1 MSNEKL
7 EAIKEKITAQ
17 HEGDK
22 EQLEVIFSD
31 SPRLIVEAPAG
42 YGKTTTMISRIAYL
56 FAAGRIPNPKR
67 ILGLTFSVNAALKV
81 KRDVAGK
88 LPSLL
93 GSKNNPVAIGE
104 KITVTNYHGFCK
116 EILKKYGYLI
126 SDALRKDIN
135 LFRAIGDSDIERQTS
150 LKTALTYAELQSLKA
165 VETAVKEARALN
177 AQTIHAYND
186 IVIKKLLPLEYI
198 THNAV
203 ILFVLEIFE
212 NHTEVKKF
220 YQSYYPLV
228 VVDEFQDTNCIAW
241 ALLESV
247 ISEQTQLLF
256 LGDPLQRIYGFI
268 GALPDIMSK
277 VVKEYGMTK
286 VTLSKNYRFRNN
298 PEMLKLDRSIR
309 ANAASCF
316 TPTIAKKDVAE
327 LPIFWGKTQQDEAEK
342 VVAKVRSLMDEE
354 NERIAIL
361 FRSRGKN
368 AEIVE
373 AELSKN
379 HIPYFYG
386 MFTDED
392 ADYIEFHNKCQDLF
406 IKRFGK
412 SKSINKKALE
422 TFVDS
427 VKTKYATSAGKT
439 ISSLL
444 WLLDALVEKVSID
457 YADLDPEDKYTLL
470 LDIFENHQLKQAME
484 YVDSQVIL
492 STVHGAKGLEWDSV
506 FICDVEQWVFTYI
519 CRDCPS
525 KLIQNGSVCRLPQKI
540 PPQMVGTLLDD
551 LCVFYVA
558 LTRAKRQAFISA
570 SGERYNAH
578 DQQFT
583 GGKVCCFALV
593 DGVKLINAASIRP

>member
-1 MSNEKL
+1 
-7 EAIKEKITAQ
+7 
-17 HEGDK
+17 
-22 EQLEVIFSD
+22 
-31 SPRLIVEAPAG
+31 
-42 YGKTTTMISRIAYL
+42 
-56 FAAGRIPNPKR
+56 
-67 ILGLTFSVNAALKV
+67 
-81 KRDVAGK
+81 
-88 LPSLL
+88 
-93 GSKNNPVAIGE
+93 
-104 KITVTNYHGFCK
+104 
-116 EILKKYGYLI
+116 
-126 SDALRKDIN
+126 
-135 LFRAIGDSDIERQTS
+135 
-150 LKTALTYAELQSLKA
+150 
-165 VETAVKEARALN
+165 
-177 AQTIHAYND
+177 
-186 IVIKKLLPLEYI
+186 
-198 THNAV
+198 
-203 ILFVLEIFE
+203 LEIFE

-439 ISSLL
+439 IRETLKP
-444 WLLDALVEKVSID
+444 APEAFEAHRK
-457 YADLDPEDKYTLL
+457 YADLMFMAEGEET
-470 LDIFENHQLKQAME
+470 
-484 YVDSQVIL
+484 
-492 STVHGAKGLEWDSV
+492 
-506 FICDVEQWVFTYI
+506 
-519 CRDCPS
+519 
-525 KLIQNGSVCRLPQKI
+525 
-540 PPQMVGTLLDD
+540 
-551 LCVFYVA
+551 VFYTPAAA
-558 LTRAKRQAFISA
+558 LQRITAEYDPARECLLAAPQPGAVPLPLGKGAFAIFFPQDA
-570 SGERYNAH
+570 HAPGCGEGVVRRVVI
-578 DQQFT
+578 
-583 GGKVCCFALV
+583 KVPL
-593 DGVKLINAASIRP
+593 D